1 MAAPHRTPAKRIRVT
16 PAAESGAYPKKRSHR
31 RGVPRADVR
40 VEHRRPV
47 ERLRAEPHAVH
58 ADGKC
63 SKVRREYTCVRAC
76 VLTPLRRNTQTRT
89 PALTHTHTH
98 THTHTRTHTH
108 THTHTGMHA
117 PTPAHPPIHTR
128 IRARTRKR
136 PHGRTHVRLCMST
149 SLSLREQCIDR
160 SRYTALSVRACVHA
174 HPHGSRR
181 AHMRTPIAH
190 VPAHR
195 NTHTH
200 THIDRTT
207 PRCIVGHAHNC
218 NSYRYPW
225 VYVQRCACK
234 HVRAY

>member
-1 MAAPHRTPAKRIRVT
+1 MHLRMHATGTCLPTHNRAYICIDAYVWPRRIKHPPSASASPRR
-16 PAAESGAYPKKRSHR
+16 PIAAESGAYPEQRRHR

-40 VEHRRPV
+40 VERRRPV

-63 SKVRREYTCVRAC
+63 SKIRREHTCVRVRAAH
-76 VLTPLRRNTQTRT
+76 T
-89 PALTHTHTH
+89 PAPKHTN
-98 THTHTRTHTH
+98 THTRTHKCARARTRTHTHTH

-117 PTPAHPPIHTR
+117 PTQAHPPIHIR
-128 IRARTRKR
+128 IRARAPRTRKR

-160 SRYTALSVRACVHA
+160 RRYTALSVRTCVHA
-174 HPHGSRR
+174 QPHGSTR

-195 NTHTH
+195 STHTH
-200 THIDRTT
+200 THR
-207 PRCIVGHAHNC
+207 
-218 NSYRYPW
+218 
-225 VYVQRCACK
+225 
-234 HVRAY
+234 